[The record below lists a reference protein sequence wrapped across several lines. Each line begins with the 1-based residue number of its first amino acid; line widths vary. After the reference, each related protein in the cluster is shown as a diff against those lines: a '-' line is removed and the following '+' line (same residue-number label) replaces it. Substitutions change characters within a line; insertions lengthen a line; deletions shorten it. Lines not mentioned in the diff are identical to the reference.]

1 MGASNPQR
9 IQALEQ
15 SFQVFNR
22 VSARLE
28 ASYQRLEDRVTRLH
42 DSVNQAGSAQ
52 RDAMPHATT
61 VEARRLRAI
70 LMALPAGVV
79 VVDNSGH
86 ISDCNP
92 AAREMLGE
100 PLKGEVWTHVIS
112 RAFAPRT
119 DDGHEISLRDG
130 RRVSISTCPLG
141 DEPGQVL
148 LLTDVTETRQLQESL
163 GQHQRLIAMGEMAA
177 GLAHQI
183 RTPLA
188 TGLLFASQLKSSGL
202 DPDRRGQV
210 VDKVVAQLRQLES
223 LIDDMLMF
231 SRSGYSG
238 DERVDVRLLLAELAS
253 TVTLVC
259 DQRDIGI
266 ELDCGPAPVFVT
278 GNARI
283 LHSALLN
290 LVNNAI
296 QAMGHGGVLGLR
308 VRAGVCGTVELVVSD
323 NGPGVP
329 GDIREKLFQPFFTTR
344 SDGTG
349 LGLAVVQAVARSH
362 GGSVRLES
370 PSGDGAEPARGSVFV
385 VQLPLAQADRAPDT
399 DDAADSVCNV
409 SQQEVV

>member
-28 ASYQRLEDRVTRLH
+28 ASYQQLEDRVTQLH
-42 DSVNQAGSAQ
+42 DSVSDNEQPTPDSLP
-52 RDAMPHATT
+52 DTPT
-61 VEARRLRAI
+61 VEAKRLRAI

-79 VVDNSGH
+79 VLDNSGH

-92 AAREMLGE
+92 AARKMLGE
-100 PLKGEVWTHVIS
+100 PLKGEVWTSVIR

-119 DDGHEISLRDG
+119 DDGHEISLKDG

-141 DEPGQVL
+141 DQPGQVL

-188 TGLLFASQLKSSGL
+188 TGLLFAAQLKNASLEPNKRS
-202 DPDRRGQV
+202 QIA
-210 VDKVVAQLRQLES
+210 DKVVAQLGQLES

-238 DERVDVRLLLAELAS
+238 EEIIDVRGLLAELAN
-253 TVTLVC
+253 TVTAVC
-259 DQRDIGI
+259 DQRDIDVC
-266 ELDCGPAPVFVT
+266 LDCGPTPITIKA
-278 GNARI
+278 NSRI

-290 LVNNAI
+290 LANNAI
-296 QAMGHGGVLGLR
+296 QAMGQGGTLSLRARSGL
-308 VRAGVCGTVELVVSD
+308 CGTVELTVAD
-323 NGPGVP
+323 DGPGVP
-329 GDIREKLFQPFFTTR
+329 EDIREKLFQPFFTTR

-349 LGLAVVQAVARSH
+349 LGLAVVLAVAHSH
-362 GGSVRLES
+362 GGSVRLE
-370 PSGDGAEPARGSVFV
+370 PPAGDGAGPSRGSTFV
-385 VQLPLAQADRAPDT
+385 VQLPVAQAAHSPDT
-399 DDAADSVCNV
+399 RDAVARHVAP
-409 SQQEVV
+409 QEVV